1 MESTAWGIYRGYCLF
16 AFMKKLIPGNYT
28 SNQALERWIL
38 TFARPFVSQE
48 NEHAVQTIA
57 ENV

>member
-1 MESTAWGIYRGYCLF
+1 MESTAWGIYRGYCPF
-16 AFMKKLIPGNYT
+16 AFMEKSVPGNYT

-48 NEHAVQTIA
+48 DAHAVQTTA
-57 ENV
+57 ENI